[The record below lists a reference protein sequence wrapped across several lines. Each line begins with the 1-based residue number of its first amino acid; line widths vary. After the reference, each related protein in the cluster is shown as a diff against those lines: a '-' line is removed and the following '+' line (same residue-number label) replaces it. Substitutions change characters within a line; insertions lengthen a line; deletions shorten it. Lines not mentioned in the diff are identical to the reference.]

1 MRRRA
6 AQRREVTP
14 DPVYNDILVAK
25 LINKL
30 MWDGKKTVAQKAVY
44 KAFDYIKKKTSMDP
58 LEVFKKAVDNVRP
71 ILEVR
76 PRRVGGATY
85 QVPVE
90 VEEPRKTSLALRWIV
105 AAARARKGRPIY
117 LRLAQELLDAYNNT
131 GVAVKKREDVHKMAE
146 ANRAFAHYRW

>member
-44 KAFDYIKKKTSMDP
+44 KAFDYIKKKTGMDP
-58 LEVFKKAVDNVRP
+58 LEVFKKAVNNVRP
-71 ILEVR
+71 VLEVR